1 MGTPVKAGFW
11 LSPQQKHVWALQQEG
26 GTLRS
31 VCWLQ
36 LDRSISESALL
47 DALRYLVGRHE
58 ILRTVYVRQPGMKF
72 PFQAVLNQAEP
83 SLRTI
88 DLSTLSDPQQKEEL
102 QSIIRS
108 EQHAIVPWDSSSV
121 LSAVLVIFAPER
133 HSIVLS
139 VPALTADA
147 AALKILARDLSLQS
161 TASPRPY

>member
-58 ILRTVYVRQPGMKF
+58 ICVPCMCG
-72 PFQAVLNQAEP
+72 
-83 SLRTI
+83 SLG
-88 DLSTLSDPQQKEEL
+88 
-102 QSIIRS
+102 
-108 EQHAIVPWDSSSV
+108 
-121 LSAVLVIFAPER
+121 
-133 HSIVLS
+133 
-139 VPALTADA
+139 
-147 AALKILARDLSLQS
+147 
-161 TASPRPY
+161 